1 MSLLALPFLAAAL
14 GTMPAPMMC
23 YGTEPFWSLAIR
35 AGGVDYKDDLGEAR
49 WRVARVDNAMLR
61 PETWRV
67 VFEGEAGNA
76 LIFSEGRAC
85 SDSDSDTPPRF
96 GVILDG
102 PEMLLRGCCEPE
114 G

>member
-1 MSLLALPFLAAAL
+1 MSLLVLQFLAMAL
-14 GTMPAPMMC
+14 GALPAPMMC
-23 YGTEPFWSLAIR
+23 YGSELFWSLAIR
-35 AGGVDYKDDLGEAR
+35 AEDADYKDDLGEAR

-67 VFEGEAGNA
+67 VFEGEVGHA
-76 LIFSEGRAC
+76 LIFDERGAC

-102 PEMLLRGCCEPE
+102 PDMLLRGCCQLE